1 MIHLKELN
9 RFPNLLINKNIGDLS
24 SQVLRFMRTKRIYS
38 KKEINK
44 TLGYFLTNKSVNYN
58 KNLLSCFRKL
68 T

>member
-38 KKEINK
+38 KKRNK
-44 TLGYFLTNKSVNYN
+44 
-58 KNLLSCFRKL
+58 
-68 T
+68 